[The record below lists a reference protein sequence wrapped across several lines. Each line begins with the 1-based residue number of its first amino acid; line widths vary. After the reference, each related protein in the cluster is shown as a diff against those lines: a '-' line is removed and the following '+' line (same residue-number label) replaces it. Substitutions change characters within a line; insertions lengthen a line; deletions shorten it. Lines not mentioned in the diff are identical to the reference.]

1 MRNEILTKIKNI
13 ISGTENTATFNRDEH
28 NIFLYREREAYPNR
42 LVFRIEIPQTG
53 AILDIDGQKYR
64 NEKGLINAIYKR
76 LHSILNV

>member
-1 MRNEILTKIKNI
+1 MRNEILTKIKNVV
-13 ISGTENTATFNRDEH
+13 SGSENTATFNRDGTD
-28 NIFLYREREAYPNR
+28 ILLYREPEAYPNR
-42 LVFRIEIPQTG
+42 FIFRIEIPQTG